1 MTASVS
7 RTPPSWLGRLV
18 PGGRGRVRALT
29 GIGAEEWREIAEA
42 FPGVP
47 RDPGRLAARRRVRLA
62 RLASRAL
69 ATGRWNTA
77 LDGEPARRE
86 PTVYVT
92 AHIGA
97 MQALR
102 YVLRSHGV
110 PTASVIGRFNLDRS
124 VTARTDPIFDRRHPL
139 DFPHALPSTHPHRLA
154 TALSTGSLILAADLP
169 EGPPFLEAAVL
180 GGIVRFDPRPFRLA
194 RTVGVACRAAFL
206 TLPDTG
212 WTLTL
217 GEPLPSDPKRAVEA
231 FARVF
236 RKVAAAAPLDL
247 DGLVYLSFARRS
259 L

>member
-1 MTASVS
+1 MAGSVS
-7 RTPPSWLGRLV
+7 RTASSWLGRLV
-18 PGGRGRVRALT
+18 PRGRERVRSLT
-29 GIGAEEWREIAEA
+29 GIGEEEWREIAEA

-47 RDPGRLAARRRVRLA
+47 RDPGRLAARRRARLT

-69 ATGRWNTA
+69 ATGRWKTA
-77 LDGEPARRE
+77 LDGESPGPE

-97 MQALR
+97 LQALR
-102 YVLRSHGV
+102 YVLRSRGV
-110 PTASVIGRFNLDRS
+110 PVASVIGRLNLDRS
-124 VTARTDPIFDRRHPL
+124 VTARTDPIFDRRYPL

-169 EGPPFLEAAVL
+169 EGPFLDDGLL
-180 GGIVRFDPRPFRLA
+180 GGAVRLDPRPFRLA
-194 RTVGVACRAAFL
+194 RAAGVACRAAFL
-206 TLPDTG
+206 TLPDSG

-217 GEPLPSDPKRAVEA
+217 GEPLPSDPTRAVEG

-236 RKVAAAAPLDL
+236 RRVAAAAPLDV

-259 L
+259 R